1 MQDEPSSRGRRG
13 IALALVVLASLAA
26 FGAVLAIWVDRQVLN
41 TGNWTAASS
50 ELLERPVIR
59 DRVAGYLT
67 DQLYANVDVEGEL
80 RDALPERA
88 QPLAA
93 PIANAFRD
101 RVEARAR
108 EALAREDVQQMW
120 EDANRAAHE
129 AMLRIIEGDGPIVS
143 TEGGAVVLDLKA
155 LLAETETRA
164 GIGGRAG
171 QALPEDAAQVTI
183 MRSDQLE
190 TAQAVG
196 NALQALP
203 VVLVVLSLGLFGG
216 ALLVAPGWRRRALR
230 AYGVGFVVV
239 GAGAL
244 VAESLASDAI
254 VDSLAQTASGEP
266 VVREVLDIY
275 TPLLE
280 QAATATIGYGVVMVA
295 GAWLA
300 GPTRWATAIRRTLAP
315 YMREPL
321 LVYGAAGVLV
331 AVVILWWGPTP
342 ATRNP
347 ATATVLV
354 ALLLLGVEALR
365 RRTLR
370 EFPDADRATAAQ
382 RRRERL
388 ASVSAGVAGKARAGS
403 SAVARQT
410 SRFSP
415 AAPQEDI
422 RLERLERLAQLRA
435 AGVIDDEE
443 LRAEKARVL
452 DDAHAGV
459 TVAPEAGDR

>member
-59 DRVAGYLT
+59 DRVAGYVT

-80 RDALPERA
+80 REALPERA
-88 QPLAA
+88 QALAA

-101 RVEARAR
+101 RVEVRAR

-230 AYGVGFVVV
+230 AYGVGFVAA

-254 VDSLAQTASGEP
+254 VESLAQTASGEP

-331 AVVILWWGPTP
+331 AVVILWWAPTP

-452 DDAHAGV
+452 DETRTPA
-459 TVAPEAGDR
+459 

>member
-1 MQDEPSSRGRRG
+1 
-13 IALALVVLASLAA
+13 
-26 FGAVLAIWVDRQVLN
+26 
-41 TGNWTAASS
+41 
-50 ELLERPVIR
+50 
-59 DRVAGYLT
+59 
-67 DQLYANVDVEGEL
+67 
-80 RDALPERA
+80 
-88 QPLAA
+88 
-93 PIANAFRD
+93 
-101 RVEARAR
+101 
-108 EALAREDVQQMW
+108 
-120 EDANRAAHE
+120 
-129 AMLRIIEGDGPIVS
+129 VS
-143 TEGGAVVLDLKA
+143 TEGNAVVLDLKA
-155 LLAETETRA
+155 LLEETEERA
-164 GIGGRAG
+164 GVGGRAG
-171 QALPEDAAQVTI
+171 EALPEDAARVTI

-190 TAQAVG
+190 TVQAVG
-196 NALQALP
+196 NTLQALP
-203 VVLVVLSLGLFGG
+203 AVLIVLSLGLFGG

-230 AYGVGFVVV
+230 AYGVVFVAA

-244 VAESLASDAI
+244 AAESLAADAI

-266 VVREVLDIY
+266 VVREVLDSY

-300 GPTRWATAIRRTLAP
+300 GPTRWATAVRRTLAP

-321 LVYGAAGVLV
+321 LVYGAVGVLV
-331 AVVILWWGPTP
+331 AVVILWWAPTP

-347 ATATVLV
+347 ATVTVLV

-388 ASVSAGVAGKARAGS
+388 ATVSAGVAGKARAGS
-403 SAVARQT
+403 SAVATQT

-415 AAPQEDI
+415 TAPQEDI
-422 RLERLERLAQLRA
+422 RLERLERLAQLRT

-452 DDAHAGV
+452 DDTHAGV

>member
-59 DRVAGYLT
+59 DRVAGYVT

-80 RDALPERA
+80 REALPERA
-88 QPLAA
+88 QALAA

-101 RVEARAR
+101 RVEVRAR

-216 ALLVAPGWRRRALR
+216 ALLVAPGWWRRALR
-230 AYGVGFVVV
+230 AYGVGFVAA

-254 VDSLAQTASGEP
+254 VESLAETASGEP

-331 AVVILWWGPTP
+331 AVVILWWAPTP

-452 DDAHAGV
+452 DETRTPA
-459 TVAPEAGDR
+459 

>member
-1 MQDEPSSRGRRG
+1 MQEPSSRRRRG
-13 IALALVVLASLAA
+13 VALALVVLASLAA
-26 FGAVLAIWVDRQVLN
+26 FGAVLALWIDRQVLN
-41 TGNWTAASS
+41 TQNWTAASS
-50 ELLERPVIR
+50 ELLERPAIR
-59 DRVAGYLT
+59 DPVAGYLT
-67 DQLYANVDVEGEL
+67 DQLYANVDVEGEIL
-80 RDALPERA
+80 DALPERA
-88 QPLAA
+88 QALAG

-108 EALAREDVQQMW
+108 EALAREDVQQLW

-129 AMLRIIEGDGPIVS
+129 AMLRIIEGGGPIVS
-143 TEGGAVVLDLKA
+143 TEGGTVVLDLKA
-155 LLAETETRA
+155 LLEETEERA
-164 GIGGRAG
+164 GIGGRAAG
-171 QALPEDAAQVTI
+171 ALPADAAQITI

-190 TAQAVG
+190 TAQTIG
-196 NALQALP
+196 NTLQALP
-203 VVLVVLSLGLFGG
+203 AVLIVLSLGLFGG
-216 ALLVAPGWRRRALR
+216 ALLVAPGWRRQALR
-230 AYGVGFVVV
+230 AYGIGFVAA

-244 VAESLASDAI
+244 AAESLASDAI

-280 QAATATIGYGVVMVA
+280 QAATATIGYGVVMFA

-300 GPTRWATAIRRTLAP
+300 GPTSWAVAIRRTLAP
-315 YMREPL
+315 YMREPA
-321 LVYGAAGVLV
+321 LVYGVAAVLI
-331 AVVILWWGPTP
+331 ALVVLWWAPTP

-347 ATATVLV
+347 ATAIILV

-370 EFPDADRATAAQ
+370 EFPDADRAAAAQ
-382 RRRERL
+382 RRRERF
-388 ASVSAGVAGKARAGS
+388 ASLSAGAAEKARAGS
-403 SAVARQT
+403 SAVVKQA
-410 SRFSP
+410 SRVST
-415 AAPQEDI
+415 ASPQEDVGLEAPQQDV

-452 DDAHAGV
+452 TA
-459 TVAPEAGDR
+459 

>member
-1 MQDEPSSRGRRG
+1 MQEEPSSRRRRG

-26 FGAVLAIWVDRQVLN
+26 FAAVLAIWVDRQVFN
-41 TGNWTAASS
+41 TANWTASSS

-59 DRVAGYLT
+59 DPVAGYLT
-67 DQLYANVDVEGEL
+67 DRLYANVDLEGEL
-80 RDALPERA
+80 REALPERA
-88 QPLAA
+88 QALAN

-101 RVEARAR
+101 RVDARAR
-108 EALAREDVQQMW
+108 EALAREDVQQLW

-129 AMLRIIEGDGPIVS
+129 AFLRIVEGGGPIVS
-143 TEGGAVVLDLKA
+143 TEGDAVVLDLKA
-155 LLAETETRA
+155 LLEETEERA

-171 QALPEDAAQVTI
+171 EALPEDAAAITI

-190 TAQAVG
+190 TVQAVG
-196 NALQALP
+196 NTLQSLP

-230 AYGVGFVVV
+230 AYGVGFVAA

-244 VAESLASDAI
+244 AAESLATDAI
-254 VDSLAQTASGEP
+254 VDSLARTASGEP

-300 GPTRWATAIRRTLAP
+300 GPSRWATAIRHMLAP
-315 YMREPL
+315 YVREPL
-321 LVYGAAGVLV
+321 LVYSVVAVLV
-331 AVVILWWGPTP
+331 AVVVLWWAPTP
-342 ATRNP
+342 ATQNP
-347 ATATVLV
+347 ATACVLV

-370 EFPDADRATAAQ
+370 EFPDADRADAAL
-382 RRRERL
+382 RLRERV
-388 ASVSAGVAGKARAGS
+388 ASVSAGVAG
-403 SAVARQT
+403 SA
-410 SRFSP
+410 SRRSP
-415 AAPQEDI
+415 TAPPEDI

-443 LRAEKARVL
+443 LGVEKARVL
-452 DDAHAGV
+452 GDALSGV

>member
-59 DRVAGYLT
+59 DRVAGYVT

-80 RDALPERA
+80 REALPERA
-88 QPLAA
+88 QALAA

-101 RVEARAR
+101 RVEVRAR

-129 AMLRIIEGDGPIVS
+129 AMLRIIEGDGSIVS

-230 AYGVGFVVV
+230 AYGVGFVAA

-254 VDSLAQTASGEP
+254 VESLAQTASGEP

-331 AVVILWWGPTP
+331 AVVILWWAPTP

-452 DDAHAGV
+452 DETRTPA
-459 TVAPEAGDR
+459 